1 MRRRAL
7 FRKAVTSC
15 WYGVIY
21 LVLAVIVLLV
31 SARYPVRSVESLVAF
46 CVVLICALAIQMTIK
61 KPLADYLEF
70 AKLDGR
76 KAAKYFAKR
85 QIIRY
90 ADEPEYVVDLEEML
104 CAEFFPEYVDVNVKH
119 GIIAIIARN
128 DGRWRFGWKHPEQ
141 NPSTKR
147 IRVVVLESLSGT
159 KILNECHALA
169 SRHRN
174 FGYYN
179 GKITVL
185 NYGLRLNGKVI
196 AYCDQNMIAALWDAL
211 HCMQLSSSKYLSD
224 VTERVNC
231 EVSAN

>member
-104 CAEFFPEYVDVNVKH
+104 CAEFFP
-119 GIIAIIARN
+119 
-128 DGRWRFGWKHPEQ
+128 
-141 NPSTKR
+141 
-147 IRVVVLESLSGT
+147 
-159 KILNECHALA
+159 
-169 SRHRN
+169 
-174 FGYYN
+174 
-179 GKITVL
+179 
-185 NYGLRLNGKVI
+185 
-196 AYCDQNMIAALWDAL
+196 
-211 HCMQLSSSKYLSD
+211 
-224 VTERVNC
+224 
-231 EVSAN
+231 